1 MKTPLDSAPRFA
13 NFLARHAAIIALAA
27 FAIVGVAVLDDYGV
41 SVDTEYQRDNAILWL
56 DYILGDEDKP
66 TAEGRVDRRYGVA
79 FELPLIAVER
89 LLRLEDSRDILLSR
103 HIITHAFFLAGGFFA
118 WLLAYRLFGS
128 RLIAL
133 LAMLIFLLHPRIY
146 AHSFFNSKDVPFLS
160 MFIIALYLIHRAF
173 RRDTVWAFA
182 LCGVCVG
189 LLANIR
195 IMGVILLPAVLG
207 MLALDAFYAMKAGKV
222 KHILSNVCAFSTTCA
237 ATLYAAWPALWSD
250 PLGIAETFGALYRH
264 PADIATLFRGELVQ
278 WPNIPWDF
286 IPTWILITTP
296 PIALLLAAVGIA
308 HVARLCAADWR
319 GALANSTARFGLLAL
334 ACLTLPVAAVIAL
347 NSNVYDD
354 WRHVYFLYAP
364 ICVLAAFGLRG
375 LAALPKP
382 GVRAAAFAL
391 AAVGI
396 AAVAIQMVRLHPH
409 QNEYFSPMLNKSALA
424 DRWEIDYW
432 SVSYKAALDALLKIE
447 PSGRV
452 LAAAPSWWIAE
463 RNMKVLPKDDRRR
476 LSVNRN
482 FPSYVILHGAGGESA
497 LPVVWEREIYGAPF
511 ISIRDA
517 RAESR
522 AAVRAVLAAAD
533 ASEPIAS
540 AGGFDIYADGGRVS
554 YIKENCGEE
563 DARGRFSLLAFPVDR
578 NDLPEGAL
586 YDGLEYEELD
596 SDFAFSR
603 YGATLDGS
611 CVIVRDLPDY
621 PLSHIETGQFAPD
634 GSQLWSVQIPL
645 AGYRERYERAMSS
658 LTGEPAARG
667 GDFGIWLNGRRL
679 IYAKDDCGE
688 ENALSRISLFA
699 FPVDQSDLAQTA
711 RDVGFEYERLDFDFH
726 IYGMALD
733 GGCII
738 IRHLPDY
745 PISHIETG
753 QFTPGESRMWSVK
766 IPLAGHR
773 ERYER
778 ALSRL
783 SGEPAAR
790 SGFDIWL
797 DGETLTYVKENC
809 DDADTRGRF
818 FLSIFP
824 ADLDDLPQPARD
836 AGHEHQSLNFDF
848 TRHGALLDG
857 RCVIIRRLPDYEI
870 SNIETG
876 QWVQGEGELW
886 RAGVVVSD

>member
-1 MKTPLDSAPRFA
+1 MKTPLDSVPALP
-13 NFLARHAAIIALAA
+13 NFLARHSAIIALAA

-41 SVDTEYQRDNAILWL
+41 SVDSEYQRDNAIAWL

-66 TAEGRVDRRYGVA
+66 SAEGRVDRRYGVA
-79 FELPLIAVER
+79 FEIPLIAIER

-103 HIITHAFFLAGGFFA
+103 HIITHLFFLAGGFFT
-118 WLLAYRLFGS
+118 WLLAYRLFGC
-128 RLIAL
+128 RLVAL
-133 LAMLIFLLHPRIY
+133 FAMLIFLIHPRVY

-160 MFIIALYLIHRAF
+160 MFVIALYLIHRAF
-173 RRDTVWAFA
+173 RRDTIWAFA
-182 LCGVCVG
+182 LCGASVG
-189 LLANIR
+189 FLANIR
-195 IMGVILLPAVLG
+195 IMGALLIPAVLG
-207 MLALDAFYAMKAGKV
+207 MLALDVFYAMKSGKV
-222 KHILSNVCAFSTTCA
+222 KHALANICVFSTMCV
-237 ATLYAAWPALWSD
+237 ATLYAAWPALWRD

-264 PADIATLFRGELVQ
+264 PVHIATLFRGELVQ

-296 PIALLLAAVGIA
+296 PIALTLAAVGIA
-308 HVARLCAADWR
+308 HVARICAADWR
-319 GALANSTARFGLLAL
+319 GALADSTARFGLLAL

-396 AAVAIQMVRLHPH
+396 AAAVVQMVRLHPH
-409 QNEYFSPMLNKSALA
+409 QNEYFSPLLNKSGLA
-424 DRWEIDYW
+424 DRWEMDYW
-432 SVSYKAALDALLKIE
+432 SVSLKAALDALLKIE

-463 RNMKVLPKDDRRR
+463 RNMKILPKDDRRR

-482 FPSYVILHGAGGESA
+482 FPSYAISHAAGGEDA

-511 ISIRDA
+511 IAIRDA
-517 RAESR
+517 RAESE
-522 AAVRAVLAAAD
+522 AAVRAVLAAAG
-533 ASEPIAS
+533 ASEPAAS
-540 AGGFDIYADGGRVS
+540 AGGFDIYADGDGVS

-596 SDFAFSR
+596 SDFEFSR
-603 YGATLDGS
+603 YGAIFDGK
-611 CVIVRDLPDY
+611 CIIVRDLPDY
-621 PLSHIETGQFAPD
+621 RLSHILTGQLAPD
-634 GSQLWSVQIPL
+634 GSRLWSVQIPL
-645 AGYRERYERAMSS
+645 AGYRERYERAVSS
-658 LTGEPAARG
+658 LTGAPAARG
-667 GDFGIWLNGRRL
+667 GDFAIWLNGRRL
-679 IYAKDDCGE
+679 IYSKEGCGE
-688 ENALSRISLFA
+688 EDARSRVSLFA
-699 FPVDQSDLAQTA
+699 FPVDQSDLSQTA
-711 RDVGFEYERLDFDFH
+711 RDVGFEYEWLDFDFH
-726 IYGMALD
+726 IYGMSLD
-733 GGCII
+733 GGCVVV
-738 IRHLPDY
+738 RHLPDY

-753 QFTPGESRMWSVK
+753 QWLPGESRLWSVK
-766 IPLAGHR
+766 IPLAGYR

-797 DGETLTYVKENC
+797 DGDTLTYVKENC
-809 DDADTRGRF
+809 DESDARGRF

-836 AGHEHQSLNFDF
+836 AGHEHESLNFDF
-848 TRHGALLDG
+848 ARHGALLDG
-857 RCVIIRRLPDYEI
+857 KCVIIRRLPDYAI
-870 SNIETG
+870 SRIETG

-886 RAGVVVSD
+886 RAAVEN